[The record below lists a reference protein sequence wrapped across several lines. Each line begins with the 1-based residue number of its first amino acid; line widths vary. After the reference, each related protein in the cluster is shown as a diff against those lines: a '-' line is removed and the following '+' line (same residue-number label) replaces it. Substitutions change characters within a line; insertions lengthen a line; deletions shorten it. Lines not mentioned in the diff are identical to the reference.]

1 MIVGYLNPDIV
12 VRSHEVHHTEALR
25 ANRLVDESVSSKD
38 HGRLKVG
45 VRVLVQ
51 DLKRHIPCLI
61 LIAINEGVI
70 FKEQPDLWL
79 LWTGGLRETKRDL
92 SIRVTW
98 PDEVD
103 KFQICDCHILWERK
117 QEYSGKA
124 HAIILACEENVVK
137 D

>member
-1 MIVGYLNPDIV
+1 MSDSFEMIVGYLNPDIV

-70 FKEQPDLWL
+70 FKEQPDL
-79 LWTGGLRETKRDL
+79 
-92 SIRVTW
+92 
-98 PDEVD
+98 
-103 KFQICDCHILWERK
+103 
-117 QEYSGKA
+117 
-124 HAIILACEENVVK
+124 
-137 D
+137 